1 MGLSPSHKIREP
13 DIHHYKLPDNIG
25 VKWRDLARALNYYQ
39 PTIEAI
45 ETEKGYRTKE
55 CCIELLV
62 LWINREGNNAT
73 AVRLADAL
81 RSIELKNLADIL
93 VCPSDPCQN
102 NEFEKKIREM
112 KNQLVSLEA
121 EGSRLNARIG
131 ELEEENQ
138 KLRDRQECERKQEAG
153 QIFGMG
159 TKSEELEEQLS
170 SAMQK
175 CQEKD
180 DEISRLSK
188 TIDDLK
194 RELSFAKPNSNDT
207 RQEGDDFSS
216 DTDQA
221 EREHRIGGQLK
232 DIKEQL
238 NTYVTSPLQA
248 PVVKQDQLR
257 LAVRLDLLIRLSENL
272 QELYTEIQG
281 MISEAAK
288 CSEDLRRDYYDL
300 AYHGL
305 RAEHFDLVHKV
316 EDLGSAQEKMSEEER
331 KEYDRLQSYQKD
343 RQRQVEALDKVWRRL
358 FSPVDR
364 LPKAGASDPTG
375 SKSRGCKKVLRLTDP
390 SYLLK
395 KLKLREET
403 DAGAEASSND
413 EKPEEVSSLMR
424 KKRSSLG
431 NALQSIHSRKKEG
444 GEKQSSSVPYML
456 MRDA

>member
-1 MGLSPSHKIREP
+1 MARLPPMGLSPSHKIREP

-93 VCPSDPCQN
+93 VCPSDPCQ
-102 NEFEKKIREM
+102 
-112 KNQLVSLEA
+112 
-121 EGSRLNARIG
+121 GSRLNARIE

-138 KLRDRQECERKQEAG
+138 KLRARQECERKQEAG
-153 QIFGMG
+153 QVFGMG

-180 DEISRLSK
+180 EEISRLSK
-188 TIDDLK
+188 TINDLK

-316 EDLGSAQEKMSEEER
+316 EDLESAQRRCLKKKEKIMTDCSHIR
-331 KEYDRLQSYQKD
+331 RTDKD
-343 RQRQVEALDKVWRRL
+343 
-358 FSPVDR
+358 
-364 LPKAGASDPTG
+364 
-375 SKSRGCKKVLRLTDP
+375 KSRHWIKCGDVFFLRSIAFLKQEHLI
-390 SYLLK
+390 LL
-395 KLKLREET
+395 
-403 DAGAEASSND
+403 AASQGG
-413 EKPEEVSSLMR
+413 V
-424 KKRSSLG
+424 KRSCD
-431 NALQSIHSRKKEG
+431 SRI
-444 GEKQSSSVPYML
+444 QVTYSRS
-456 MRDA
+456 